1 MGPHGEEV
9 VDYVCDTESLVCLGF
24 VSTLAVGFLD
34 QSITDLNFGR
44 ASQTRTSD
52 LYRAKALVTR

>member
-1 MGPHGEEV
+1 M
-9 VDYVCDTESLVCLGF
+9 VDYVCGTESLVCLGL

-44 ASQTRTSD
+44 ASQIRTGD

>member
-9 VDYVCDTESLVCLGF
+9 VDYVCGTESLVCLGF

-44 ASQTRTSD
+44 AS
-52 LYRAKALVTR
+52 